1 MTGLDVSA
9 PPVPRSE
16 EVLTP
21 EALAFVADLD
31 ARFHERRDEL
41 LAARRSRRE
50 EIARTGRLDFLP
62 GTAEVR
68 DSDWTVAPVP
78 ADLRDRRVEITGPTD
93 PKMAINALNSGARVW
108 LADLEDANTPHWRN
122 VVGGQLTLRDAVRG
136 RLAFTSPEGK
146 EYAVADP
153 ASTPVILPR
162 PRGWHFDEAH
172 LTADG
177 RPVVAALVDF
187 GLHFFHNARELLA
200 AGSGPYYYLPKLESH
215 LEARLWND
223 VFTHAEAALG
233 VPHGSVRATV
243 LIETI
248 TAAFEMDEILY
259 ELRDHAAGLNAGR
272 WDYLFSIIKNFRD
285 AGPGFTLPDRNAV
298 TMAAPMM
305 TAYSDLLVR
314 TCHRR
319 GAFAIGGMAA
329 FIPSRRDPEVNE
341 RAFAKVRED
350 KTREARAGFDGSW
363 VAHPDLVPLCEEVFD
378 AVLDGRDNQLDVLR
392 DDVAV
397 SAADLLAVGETP
409 GERTEA
415 GLRGNVRIGMQ
426 YLHAWLSGNGAAGI
440 DNLMEDAA
448 TAEISRSQVWQWV
461 YNEAT
466 LDTGEVVTRELV
478 ERLVA
483 EEHEAL
489 GGAVDDDARRLFVD
503 CALGEDFPDFLT
515 LQAYDVL
522 LARGTDRPSDRP
534 DETAR
539 GHLVA
544 TDPDVGDVGVTG
556 EREHLAESL
565 LRRPG
570 VPQTDVERG
579 ADRRPHADRVELLAR
594 AQVARHVTEAH
605 RRRPRR
611 GAEVQQV
618 PRGQRQPVGAEQVLQ
633 EVGLQALLEDRE
645 PGART
650 DVAAECD
657 AHARRDVAPQR
668 EHPASRG
675 RRCSSGS
682 RPPRCPGPPSTSSS
696 ASVGCTLCASTEQ
709 PPSRP
714 WWS

>member
-1 MTGLDVSA
+1 MSGLDVSA

-21 EALAFVADLD
+21 EALDFVADLD
-31 ARFHERRDEL
+31 ARFHDRRDEL
-41 LAARRSRRE
+41 LAARRARRE
-50 EIARTGRLDFLP
+50 EIARTGTLDFLP
-62 GTAEVR
+62 ETAEVR
-68 DSDWTVAPVP
+68 ASDWSVAPVP

-146 EYAVADP
+146 EYAVTDP
-153 ASTPVILPR
+153 ARTPVVLPR
-162 PRGWHFDEAH
+162 PRGWHFDEHH

-200 AGSGPYYYLPKLESH
+200 QGSGPYYYLPKMESH

-259 ELRDHAAGLNAGR
+259 ELREHAAGLNAGR

-285 AGPGFTLPDRNAV
+285 AGGAFTLPDRNAV

-305 TAYSDLLVR
+305 KAYSDLLVH

-350 KTREARAGFDGSW
+350 KTREASAGFDGSW
-363 VAHPDLVPLCEEVFD
+363 VAHPDLVPLCAEVFD
-378 AVLDGRDNQLDVLR
+378 EVLGERDSSSPASPASSRRFNQLDVLR
-392 DDVAV
+392 DDVSV
-397 SAADLLAVGETP
+397 SAADLLAVDRTP

-415 GLRGNVRIGMQ
+415 GLRGNVRIGIQ
-426 YLHAWLSGNGAAGI
+426 YLSAWLSGNGAAGI

-448 TAEISRSQVWQWV
+448 TAEISRSQIWQWV
-461 YNEAT
+461 HNEAR
-466 LDTGEVVTRELV
+466 LDTGEVITRDLV
-478 ERLVA
+478 ERIVS
-483 EEHEAL
+483 EEHAAL
-489 GGAVDDDARRLFVD
+489 GGTVDHDARRLFEE
-503 CALGEDFPDFLT
+503 CALDDDYPDFLT

-522 LARGTDRPSDRP
+522 LARGD
-534 DETAR
+534 
-539 GHLVA
+539 
-544 TDPDVGDVGVTG
+544 
-556 EREHLAESL
+556 
-565 LRRPG
+565 
-570 VPQTDVERG
+570 
-579 ADRRPHADRVELLAR
+579 
-594 AQVARHVTEAH
+594 
-605 RRRPRR
+605 
-611 GAEVQQV
+611 
-618 PRGQRQPVGAEQVLQ
+618 
-633 EVGLQALLEDRE
+633 
-645 PGART
+645 
-650 DVAAECD
+650 
-657 AHARRDVAPQR
+657 
-668 EHPASRG
+668 
-675 RRCSSGS
+675 
-682 RPPRCPGPPSTSSS
+682 
-696 ASVGCTLCASTEQ
+696 
-709 PPSRP
+709 
-714 WWS
+714 